1 MVNGADRLAI
11 VCEEPATC
19 SGQPR
24 LKESC
29 GRMQSSGSMEAC
41 IVGAATSLIWSLPYL
56 LARCG
61 FSVDVITTSPLL
73 RASKFVRRVERIETL
88 DEMVD
93 LAHERICSRERPYD
107 WVIAG
112 DDETLWK
119 LSRMHWPSA
128 TEPAYLP
135 RTREGQI
142 GHIFS
147 KQGLSLALTAGGVKT
162 PPFRM
167 ASCCADAVLAAGEL
181 GYPVLVKRD
190 SDNGGNGVY
199 RCESADDVRKLQ
211 AKLKH
216 EPLLVQRLIAGREV
230 DLSAIFFEQK
240 LVHFAYSVIE
250 RTVQGCTALSA
261 LRTYYPLPLVGEE
274 IFEEVAVLGRALDAN
289 GFVSISCIEAAD
301 GSGRYYFEADMRPN
315 VWVDVSR
322 FYGEDAAER
331 IHGWFEK
338 AEFLRKEDL
347 GSGADCV
354 PVRIPYFKRIARW
367 ELLVNRYNVWR
378 FIPWIETS
386 VVLRLLCARAV
397 MPVARSVVPHGVR
410 KMVKRGMIVAG
421 IAFP

>member
-1 MVNGADRLAI
+1 
-11 VCEEPATC
+11 
-19 SGQPR
+19 
-24 LKESC
+24 
-29 GRMQSSGSMEAC
+29 MQSSGSMEAC
-41 IVGAATSLIWSLPYL
+41 IVGAATSLIWSLPFL

-73 RASKFVRRVERIETL
+73 RASKFVRTVERAETL

-142 GHIFS
+142 EHIFS
-147 KQGLSLALTAGGVKT
+147 KSGLSQALTAGGVKT

-181 GYPVLVKRD
+181 GYPVLVKKD

-199 RCESADDVRKLQ
+199 RCENDDDVWKLATTLGQ
-211 AKLKH
+211 G
-216 EPLLVQRLIAGREV
+216 PLLVQRLIAGREV

-250 RTVQGCTALSA
+250 RTVPGKTALSA

-274 IFEEVAVLGRALDAN
+274 IFEEVAALGRALDAN
-289 GFVSISCIEAAD
+289 GFASISCIDAED
-301 GSGRYYFEADMRPN
+301 GSGRYFFEADMRPN

-331 IHGWFEK
+331 IRGWFETG
-338 AEFLRKEDL
+338 ESLRKESLDA
-347 GSGADCV
+347 GIDCM
-354 PVRIPYFKRIARW
+354 PIRIPHFKRIARW
-367 ELLVNRYNVWR
+367 ELLVNRYHVWR
-378 FIPWIETS
+378 FIPWCETS
-386 VVLRLLCARAV
+386 VVVRQICARAV
-397 MPVARSVVPHGVR
+397 MPVARFIVPHRVR
-410 KMVKRGMIVAG
+410 KVVKRVMISAG

>member
-1 MVNGADRLAI
+1 
-11 VCEEPATC
+11 
-19 SGQPR
+19 
-24 LKESC
+24 
-29 GRMQSSGSMEAC
+29 MEAC
-41 IVGAATSLIWSLPYL
+41 IVGAATSLIWSLPFL

-73 RASKFVRRVERIETL
+73 RASKFVRRVERAETL
-88 DEMVD
+88 DEMVE

-119 LSRMHWPSA
+119 LSRMHWPSE

-142 GHIFS
+142 EHIFS
-147 KQGLSLALTAGGVKT
+147 KSGLSQALAAGGVKT

-181 GYPVLVKRD
+181 GYPVLVKKD

-199 RCESADDVRKLQ
+199 RCESDDDIWKLES
-211 AKLKH
+211 ALGWGS
-216 EPLLVQRLIAGREV
+216 LLVQRWIAGREV

-250 RTVQGCTALSA
+250 RTIPGKMALSA
-261 LRTYYPLPLVGEE
+261 VRTYYPLPLVGEE
-274 IFEEVAVLGRALDAN
+274 VFEELAALGRALDAN
-289 GFVSISCIEAAD
+289 GFVSIACIEAAD
-301 GSGRYYFEADMRPN
+301 GSGRYCFEADMRPN

-331 IHGWFEK
+331 IRGWF
-338 AEFLRKEDL
+338 AEGKYLRRESI
-347 GSGADCV
+347 GEAVNCT
-354 PVRIPYFKRIARW
+354 PVLIPCFERIARW
-367 ELLVNRYNVWR
+367 ELLVNRYHVWR

-397 MPVARSVVPHGVR
+397 MPVARSVVPRRVR
-410 KMVKRGMIVAG
+410 KVVKRGMIVAG